1 MDMPRRSR
9 SKGRHG
15 SGSSSLSAL
24 KPMKQM
30 RVSAS
35 TPPTSATSTTPSRI
49 RSAPSAMD
57 GGAGCARHHQRLAR
71 ALEAEAEGHRV
82 GVRARQDGAKGAP
95 RRARAARSGPHPSTT
110 PPLRTCRRPP
120 PRRGRLPG
128 ADRGRRAPRRPAP
141 RPPPR
146 ARAGRPS
153 SGAAT
158 PRAPSSTSA
167 GTSAATRERSP
178 SVSMAVTGRMAQAP
192 ADRPVH
198 RLLTPAPYGL
208 TAPSPL
214 TTTRGDAAR
223 VIPARTWTGRSAPGS
238 RGRGTRRSDLRAR
251 RSRCRSAPRCP
262 RTAR

>member
-1 MDMPRRSR
+1 
-9 SKGRHG
+9 
-15 SGSSSLSAL
+15 
-24 KPMKQM
+24 M
-30 RVSAS
+30 R
-35 TPPTSATSTTPSRI
+35 TPSPASR
-49 RSAPSAMD
+49 
-57 GGAGCARHHQRLAR
+57 AGP
-71 ALEAEAEGHRV
+71 
-82 GVRARQDGAKGAP
+82 RARSGRP
-95 RRARAARSGPHPSTT
+95 PRRRARAAGRSEGAPRPGAGR
-110 PPLRTCRRPP
+110 PLRTSLPVPRLGLVHAAAHRPDEA
-120 PRRGRLPG
+120 G
-128 ADRGRRAPRRPAP
+128 RPAP
-141 RPPPR
+141 IPSVEPRVGHRLGAPPR

-153 SGAAT
+153 SGGAT
-158 PRAPSSTSA
+158 PRAPPSTSA

-208 TAPSPL
+208 TTPSPL

>member
-15 SGSSSLSAL
+15 SGASSLSAL

-49 RSAPSAMD
+49 RSAPSAMEAAPD
-57 GGAGCARHHQRLAR
+57 AHAITSVSRGPSSPNRKATASACARGRT
-71 ALEAEAEGHRV
+71 E
-82 GVRARQDGAKGAP
+82 
-95 RRARAARSGPHPSTT
+95 RRARRPGAGR
-110 PPLRTCRRPP
+110 PLRDLTPVPRLGLVHAAAHRPDEA
-120 PRRGRLPG
+120 G
-128 ADRGRRAPRRPAP
+128 RPAP
-141 RPPPR
+141 I
-146 ARAGRPS
+146 RPS
-153 SGAAT
+153 SAASAIASAAAASAS
-158 PRAPSSTSA
+158 RSALERRRDALRPSSTSA
-167 GTSAATRERSP
+167 GTSAATRERNP

-208 TAPSPL
+208 TTPSPL

-223 VIPARTWTGRSAPGS
+223 LIPARTWTGRSAPGS
-238 RGRGTRRSDLRAR
+238 RGTGTRRSGPRAR